1 MKHSSLNLNKF
12 SDYIREHGIDAAM
25 AKYHMSRNT
34 VKKICK
40 NNDIPHTHTHTEL
53 HEMTATPSFHF
64 RSVL

>member
-34 VKKICK
+34 GYSPRRRDNFNGTITKSERGIQ
-40 NNDIPHTHTHTEL
+40 
-53 HEMTATPSFHF
+53 S
-64 RSVL
+64 

>member
-34 VKKICK
+34 VKKFVKIMIFQFQK
-40 NNDIPHTHTHTEL
+40 KVGL
-53 HEMTATPSFHF
+53 
-64 RSVL
+64 